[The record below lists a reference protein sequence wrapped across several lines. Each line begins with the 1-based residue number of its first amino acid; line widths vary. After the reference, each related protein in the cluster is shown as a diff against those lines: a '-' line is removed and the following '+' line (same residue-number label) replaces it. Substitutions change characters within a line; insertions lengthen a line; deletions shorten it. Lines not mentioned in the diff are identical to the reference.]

1 MPETNTYPDGRRPP
15 SRVPK
20 AERILNLISAL
31 LHADQPIPVAE
42 ILGKVTG
49 YDDAATRDS
58 LMRRFERDKKVLRD
72 IGIPIEHA
80 TAGTFGQE
88 GYSIPRNA
96 YFLDELVLPPE
107 SSQLLRTL
115 FAWAHAEGGELSADL
130 RSALIK
136 LGFLV
141 TTAPD
146 DFGPAAN
153 PEPLDPAP
161 KGQGSAAGVNLKRL
175 SEAVLFRKQVSFR
188 YHSLGRDDEYA
199 VTVSPYGLGFDG
211 QAWGLGA
218 WYLIGRSHRADDL
231 RVFKVRRIRGTV
243 ELVGKAEAFER
254 PEGFR
259 TREHLGKSRW
269 EFKDLDPALA
279 GDSSPPPYQAVV
291 GFEDAVVSE
300 VRVKAPGAKPTER
313 PATGRAGFTYL
324 AFDVQQERPLL
335 RFLLRFVP
343 RLHVQEPAALD
354 DALRTMAREVLE
366 RYVEEGVV

>member
-1 MPETNTYPDGRRPP
+1 MSETHVSYPDGRRPP

-31 LHADQPIPVAE
+31 LHADQPVPVAE

-88 GYSIPRNA
+88 GYSIPRSV

-107 SSQLLRTL
+107 STQLLRTL

-136 LGFLV
+136 LGFLA
-141 TTAPD
+141 TARVED
-146 DFGPAAN
+146 LGPTAS
-153 PEPLDPAP
+153 PEPLDPSP
-161 KGQGSAAGVNLKRL
+161 KGQGSQVGANLQKL
-175 SEAVLFRKQVSFR
+175 SEAVLFRRQVRFR
-188 YHSLGRDDEYA
+188 YHSLGRDEEYV
-199 VTVSPYGLGFDG
+199 VTVDPFGLGFDG
-211 QAWGLGA
+211 QAWGMGA
-218 WYLIGRSHRADDL
+218 WYLVGRSHRAGEL
-231 RVFKVRRIRGTV
+231 RVFKVRRIRGV
-243 ELVGKAEAFER
+243 AELIGKPEAFER

-259 TREHLGKSRW
+259 TRDHLGKSRW
-269 EFKDLDPALA
+269 EYRELDVALA
-279 GDSSPPPYQAVV
+279 GQDNPPPFQALV
-291 GFEDAVVSE
+291 GFEDGVVSE
-300 VRVKAPGAKPTER
+300 VQAKAPSTTKVAAPAGGR
-313 PATGRAGFTYL
+313 PGFTYL
-324 AFDVQQERPLL
+324 SFEVKQQLPLL

-343 RLHVQEPAALD
+343 RLHVLEPASLD
-354 DALRTMAREVLE
+354 QALRGLARQVLA
-366 RYVEEGVV
+366 RYEEGSA

>member
-1 MPETNTYPDGRRPP
+1 MSEVNTYPDGRKPP

-31 LHADQPIPVAE
+31 LHADHPVPVAD

-107 SSQLLRTL
+107 SIQLLRTL

-136 LGFLV
+136 LGFLA
-141 TTAPD
+141 TTNQD

-153 PEPLDPAP
+153 PEPLDSSP
-161 KGQGSAAGVNLKRL
+161 KGKGNTTGANLKKL

-188 YHSLGRDDEYA
+188 YHSLGRDDEYS

-218 WYLIGRSHRADDL
+218 WYLVGRSHRADDL
-231 RVFKVRRIRGTV
+231 RVFKVRRIRGAA
-243 ELVGKAEAFER
+243 ELQGEAEAFER

-259 TREHLGKSRW
+259 TRDHLGKSRW
-269 EFKDLDPALA
+269 EWQDLDPALA
-279 GDSSPPPYQAVV
+279 GDSNPEPYRAVV
-291 GFEDAVVSE
+291 GFEDGVVSE
-300 VRVKAPGAKPTER
+300 VRVKAPRATLIEQ
-313 PATGRAGFTYL
+313 PANGRKGFTYL
-324 AFDVQQERPLL
+324 AFEVKQERPLL

-343 RLHVQEPAALD
+343 RLHIQEPSSLN
-354 DALRTMAREVLE
+354 DALRSLTLQVLE
-366 RYVEEGVV
+366 RYEEGAAT

>member
-1 MPETNTYPDGRRPP
+1 MSEVNTYPDGRKPP

-31 LHADQPIPVAE
+31 LHADQPVPVAE

-141 TTAPD
+141 TTND

-153 PEPLDPAP
+153 PEPLDPAS
-161 KGQGSAAGVNLKRL
+161 KGKGSAAGANLKKL

-188 YHSLGRDDEYA
+188 YHSLGRDDEYS
-199 VTVSPYGLGFDG
+199 VKVDPYGLGFDG

-218 WYLIGRSHRADDL
+218 WYLIGRSHRANDL
-231 RVFKVRRIRGTV
+231 RVFKVRRIRGAV
-243 ELVGKAEAFER
+243 ELFGKSEVFER

-259 TREHLGKSRW
+259 TRDHLGKSRW
-269 EFKDLDPALA
+269 EWRDLDPALA
-279 GDSSPPPYQAVV
+279 GENNPAPYRAVV
-291 GFEDAVVSE
+291 GFEDGVVSE
-300 VRVKAPGAKPTER
+300 VRVKAPRATVIEPPADAR
-313 PATGRAGFTYL
+313 PGYTYL
-324 AFDVQQERPLL
+324 AFEIQQERPLL

-343 RLHVQEPAALD
+343 RLHVHEPSSLN
-354 DALRTMAREVLE
+354 DALRSLVRQVLAR
-366 RYVEEGVV
+366 YEEGAS